1 MISIQEPGDIISV
14 AIHNILSSRI
24 NDVDFYNFV
33 HDWNKK
39 IVIEIRPFYPLTV
52 IFEGDSI
59 KFKVGDTK
67 DADIK
72 LRLDLQSMLD
82 IAYGRED
89 PLLATQKG
97 ILELEGLGD
106 DSENLVKFYN
116 IFLDSMQK
124 VAKSPN
130 INYYEVNK
138 NTK

>member
-24 NDVDFYNFV
+24 DEKEFYNFV

-39 IVIEIRPFYPLTV
+39 VVIEIKPFYPLTV
-52 IFEGDSI
+52 IFEGDKI
-59 KFKVGDTK
+59 QFKVGDSI

-72 LRLDLQSMLD
+72 LRLELQSMLD

-89 PLLATQKG
+89 PLLAAQKG

-116 IFLDSMQK
+116 IFLATMQK
-124 VAKSPN
+124 VASNPN
-130 INYYEVNK
+130 INYFEVNK
-138 NTK
+138 KAK